1 MLKRIRIKGYKSLGD
16 VEATLEPLT
25 VLFGP
30 NASGKSNFLD
40 ALQLLSRMATSR
52 TLKEAFDPPYRGKPL
67 ESFSFGGAGLK
78 GLVEQDHLHFSIEA
92 DLLLSDAVVKSVERE
107 IRDMRQPSGDRSSEA
122 ANGRAKVRERHLR
135 YRIVVEMLPKSG
147 VLRVADEYLAALTRK
162 GEPSRSRK
170 PFLERHD
177 DKLRLRLERQAHP
190 RYCWRWPGSA
200 SRLPWS
206 DWKNRRTAVHPR
218 RIESVAKMFHT
229 REHLGQSQHIVTTH
243 SPLLVELLPSESLF
257 AVRREQGR
265 TRIDPLKT
273 WGPLAHREYVDDV
286 FSDENAGP
294 SLAERIMRGDFD
306 A

>member
-1 MLKRIRIKGYKSLGD
+1 MLKRIRIKGYKSLRD

-78 GLVEQDHLHFSIEA
+78 GLIEQDHLRFSIEA
-92 DLLLSDAVVKSVERE
+92 DLVLSDTVVKSVERE
-107 IRDMRQPSGDRSSEA
+107 IRDMRQPSGNRSSEA

-177 DKLRLRLERQAHP
+177 DKLRLRKGRRTQDTPIACSTTASCPCRTTP
-190 RYCWRWPGSA
+190 RTTPT
-200 SRLPWS
+200 SRLLSGSWQAGCSSTSSRANECEPP
-206 DWKNRRTAVHPR
+206 V
-218 RIESVAKMFHT
+218 
-229 REHLGQSQHIVTTH
+229 
-243 SPLLVELLPSESLF
+243 PS
-257 AVRREQGR
+257 RKR
-265 TRIDPLKT
+265 DT
-273 WGPLAHREYVDDV
+273 WD
-286 FSDENAGP
+286 
-294 SLAERIMRGDFD
+294 
-306 A
+306 